1 LNRELSRIR
10 RIFPH
15 RRSRVSGTFRGEFTK
30 KAANRAGMGVACCP
44 GKPLTAMSTTRGEEA
59 AATLIGH
66 GPRMHAVREFIR
78 MNAADMTPLIVTGE
92 EGTGRRFVGRLLHEW
107 SPRRPERLALVRA
120 SGLTPA
126 RLEAYLRD
134 SGTVLLEALDEM
146 SLGAID
152 ALLRR
157 LNGEA
162 GRLIATAE
170 MRLALRSTDFRIVL
184 PALRERPEDIA
195 SLTDLFLAR
204 ITGGQAKPISPAA
217 REALQHYDW
226 PGNLRDLQQTCEWIA
241 RTCTCAVVRRGCLPA
256 RLQLSEVPAPPVH
269 ETANERGLDPQ
280 LRHFE
285 AELIVRA
292 LMETGYNR
300 SRAARLLNIKRST
313 LGDRI
318 RRLGIAEHV
327 QEVA

>member
-1 LNRELSRIR
+1 
-10 RIFPH
+10 
-15 RRSRVSGTFRGEFTK
+15 
-30 KAANRAGMGVACCP
+30 
-44 GKPLTAMSTTRGEEA
+44 MSTIRGGNA
-59 AATLIGH
+59 ASTLIGY
-66 GPRMHAVREFIR
+66 GPRLQAVREFIL
-78 MNAADMTPLIVTGE
+78 MNAADMTPLVITGE
-92 EGTGRRFVGRLLHEW
+92 EGTGRRFVARLLHEC
-107 SPRRPERLALVRA
+107 SPRKHQRMAVVRA
-120 SGLTPA
+120 AGVTPA
-126 RLEAYLRD
+126 RLESYLRD
-134 SGTVLLEALDEM
+134 SGTVLLEGLDAV
-146 SLGAID
+146 SLAGID

-170 MRLALRSTDFRIVL
+170 THLALRASDFRIVL

-195 SLTDLFLAR
+195 ALSDLFLER
-204 ITGGQAKPISPAA
+204 ITGGKTKPISPAA
-217 REALQHYDW
+217 REALQRYDW

-256 RLQLSEVPAPPVH
+256 RLQLAEVPIPPAH
-269 ETANERGLDPQ
+269 EPVSDAGLDPQ
-280 LRHFE
+280 VRHFE
-285 AELIVRA
+285 AELITRA

-327 QEVA
+327 EEVA